1 MSFVLSSEQATGN
14 IYLESNKD
22 GNKVQLSNTTGSAG
36 TTSVLLDR
44 NHKIFNLEEWDV
56 LHQATGLT
64 QRRDCQPTLIFINSY
79 ETNTSDVKI
88 FLKNSMLKVYR
99 RPNKENILLLCLN
112 GSEIFMAA
120 SQNASGSDKILKKH
134 LSFLKIKNTPFT
146 IEAFSA
152 KFEED
157 QIFYAGE
164 IFKRIDGWSTPN
176 YLFFQN
182 SSGFLQSSGLF
193 QIQDDGFYLIT
204 ITLGIEIR
212 DMKTK

>member
-1 MSFVLSSEQATGN
+1 MRFVSSSEQATGN
-14 IYLESNKD
+14 IYLESD

-44 NHKIFNLEEWDV
+44 NHKIFSLEEWDL

-64 QRRDCQPTLIFINSY
+64 QKGDCQPTLIFINSH

-112 GSEIFMAA
+112 GSEVFMAA
-120 SQNASGSDKILKKH
+120 SQNASGRDKILKKH
-134 LSFLKIKNTPFT
+134 LSFLKIKNAPFT

>member
-1 MSFVLSSEQATGN
+1 MRFVLSSEQATGN
-14 IYLESNKD
+14 IYLESD
-22 GNKVQLSNTTGSAG
+22 GKRVQLSNTTGSVG
-36 TTSVLLDR
+36 TTSLLIDR
-44 NHKIFNLEEWDV
+44 NQKIFSIEEWY

-64 QRRDCQPTLIFINSY
+64 QNGDCQPTLIFINNY
-79 ETNTSDVKI
+79 KTNTSDIKI
-88 FLKNSMLKVYR
+88 SFKNLTLKVYTR
-99 RPNKENILLLCLN
+99 RNKENILLLCLN
-112 GSEIFMAA
+112 GLESFMAA
-120 SQNASGSDKILKKH
+120 SQNASESDKILKKH
-134 LSFLKIKNTPFT
+134 LSFLKIKNAPFT

-152 KFEED
+152 KIEED

-164 IFKRIDGWSTPN
+164 IFKRIDGWSIAN

-204 ITLGIEIR
+204 ITLGIEII

>member
-1 MSFVLSSEQATGN
+1 
-14 IYLESNKD
+14 
-22 GNKVQLSNTTGSAG
+22 
-36 TTSVLLDR
+36 
-44 NHKIFNLEEWDV
+44 
-56 LHQATGLT
+56 
-64 QRRDCQPTLIFINSY
+64 
-79 ETNTSDVKI
+79 
-88 FLKNSMLKVYR
+88 MLKVYR

-112 GSEIFMAA
+112 GSEVFMAA
-120 SQNASGSDKILKKH
+120 SQNASGRDKILKKH
-134 LSFLKIKNTPFT
+134 LSFLKIKNAPFT

>member
-1 MSFVLSSEQATGN
+1 MRFVLSREQATGN
-14 IYLESNKD
+14 IYLKSD
-22 GNKVQLSNTTGSAG
+22 GKRVQLSNTTGSVG
-36 TTSVLLDR
+36 TTSLLVDR
-44 NHKIFNLEEWDV
+44 NQKIFSLEEWY
-56 LHQATGLT
+56 LHQATGST
-64 QRRDCQPTLIFINSY
+64 QKRDCQPTLIFINNY
-79 ETNTSDVKI
+79 KTNTSDIKI
-88 FLKNSMLKVYR
+88 SFKNLTLKVYT

-112 GSEIFMAA
+112 GLESFMA
-120 SQNASGSDKILKKH
+120 SPQNKSESDEILKKH
-134 LSFLKIKNTPFT
+134 LSFLKMKNAPFT

-152 KFEED
+152 KIEED

-164 IFKRIDGWSTPN
+164 SFKRIDGWSIAS
-176 YLFFQN
+176 YMFFQN